1 MVLLVTQEALE
12 PEVQDQ
18 QQHTETLSTPPPTS
32 KIIIKRIVLTI
43 KVFFLKDLGI
53 QIYEEHCQVD
63 I

>member
-18 QQHTETLSTPPPTS
+18 QQHTETLSTPPTS